1 MKRDAEI
8 KYNALVN
15 TLLILVGKTIS
26 LLSRTF
32 GRGSGS
38 TWPGHIALML
48 NKNFIKQVL
57 SNSKT
62 KIIYI
67 ARTNGKTTTGKM
79 IQAILKENGHT
90 VFQNS
95 AGANLLNGL
104 ASSILLHSSI
114 LGTLKYDFAVFE
126 VDENVLPH
134 AIEQYQP
141 DYLILLNLFRDQ
153 LDRYGE
159 INSIVQKWTLTMKQL
174 NKATIVILNADDPQ
188 IAYLGHEKKDN
199 IKYFGLDDT
208 KLANIQPQH
217 AADSIHCPKCH
228 EKLIYAR
235 IYYSHIGEWNCP
247 RCQLKR
253 PNLDISDFPIFP
265 LAGTYNKYNTLAAV
279 LTAKLNNISNE
290 TIEQSL
296 KGFQPAFGRQE
307 KIVVRG
313 KTVQIYLSKNPTSMN
328 QSLQAIAGLGA
339 KQVLFALNDRVPDG
353 KDVSWIW
360 DVDFEEYINKF
371 ENIIVSGER
380 CYDMGLRIKYAN
392 SSTAKNQ
399 KLKTIENLDH
409 AIKQAMEQLNNNNNG
424 ILYILPTYSAML
436 EVRKILTGKKIL

>member
-1 MKRDAEI
+1 M
-8 KYNALVN
+8 N
-15 TLLILVGKTIS
+15 TLLILIGKCVS
-26 LLSRTF
+26 LLSRAL
-32 GRGSGS
+32 GKGSGS

-57 SNSKT
+57 ANSKT

-67 ARTNGKTTTGKM
+67 AGTNGKTTTGKM
-79 IQAILKENGHT
+79 IQAILEENGHT

-126 VDENVLPH
+126 IDENVLPH

-141 DYLILLNLFRDQ
+141 NYLILLNLFRDQ

-174 NKATIVILNADDPQ
+174 NNLPAGRQGATIVILNADDPQ

-208 KLANIQPQH
+208 KLANTQPQH

-228 EKLIYAR
+228 EKLIFASV
-235 IYYSHIGEWNCP
+235 YYSHIGEWSCP
-247 RCQLKR
+247 GCQLKR

-279 LTAKLNNISNE
+279 LQSRILNIPSGKMYSALQN
-290 TIEQSL
+290 
-296 KGFQPAFGRQE
+296 FQPAFGRQE
-307 KIVVRG
+307 KIVVKG
-313 KTVQIYLSKNPTSMN
+313 KTVQIFLSKNPTSMN
-328 QSLQAIAGLGA
+328 QSLQAIADLGA
-339 KQVLFALNDRVPDG
+339 KHVLFVLNDRVPDG

-360 DVDFEEYINKF
+360 DVDAEEFVQNFKYIT
-371 ENIIVSGER
+371 ISGDR
-380 CYDMGLRIKYAN
+380 ALDMALRIKYAN
-392 SSTAKNQ
+392 FSKFQIDPDLKN
-399 KLKTIENLDH
+399 
-409 AIKQAMEQLNNNNNG
+409 AIKNALTQTSKSET
-424 ILYILPTYSAML
+424 LYVLPTYSAML
-436 EVRKILTGKKIL
+436 EVRKILTGRGIL